1 MGGKEFKM
9 KKQIVAILAATTMA
23 VATFGVASI
32 MEQTPHHYELHI
44 VKSGDTLDN
53 IILDANKGGNV
64 TFDVRDAEAIA
75 VRESAKME
83 GGAVSR
89 QLQIGD
95 KVAVPIYR

>member
-1 MGGKEFKM
+1 M
-9 KKQIVAILAATTMA
+9 KKLLVAILTAMA
-23 VATFGVASI
+23 VTCATFGIASV
-32 MEQTPHHYELHI
+32 MEQTPHHYQMYV

-95 KVAVPIYR
+95 KIAVPIYR

>member
-1 MGGKEFKM
+1 M
-9 KKQIVAILAATTMA
+9 KKLIVATMTAVVMAT
-23 VATFGVASI
+23 ATFGVASV

-75 VRESAKME
+75 VRESKKME
-83 GGAVSR
+83 GGATSR
-89 QLQIGD
+89 QLQVGD
-95 KVAVPIYR
+95 KIAVPIYR

>member
-9 KKQIVAILAATTMA
+9 KKQIVAVLAAVAIFGATA
-23 VATFGVASI
+23 GVATL
-32 MEQTPHHYELHI
+32 MEQTPYHYQLYV

-53 IILDANKGGNV
+53 IILDANKGSDTN
-64 TFDVRDAEAIA
+64 FDIRDAEAIA
-75 VRESAKME
+75 VRESKKME

-89 QLQIGD
+89 QLQIGE

>member
-1 MGGKEFKM
+1 M
-9 KKQIVAILAATTMA
+9 KKLIVATMTAVVMTT
-23 VATFGVASI
+23 ATFGVASV

-64 TFDVRDAEAIA
+64 TFDVKDAEAIA

-89 QLQIGD
+89 HVQIGD
-95 KVAVPIYR
+95 KIAVPIYR

>member
-1 MGGKEFKM
+1 M
-9 KKQIVAILAATTMA
+9 KKLIVATMTAVVMAT
-23 VATFGVASI
+23 ATFGVASV

-75 VRESAKME
+75 VRESKKME

-89 QLQIGD
+89 QLQIGE

>member
-1 MGGKEFKM
+1 MTAVVM
-9 KKQIVAILAATTMA
+9 AT
-23 VATFGVASI
+23 ATFGVASV

-75 VRESAKME
+75 VRESKKME
-83 GGAVSR
+83 GGATSR
-89 QLQIGD
+89 QLQVGD
-95 KVAVPIYR
+95 KIAVPIYR

>member
-1 MGGKEFKM
+1 M
-9 KKQIVAILAATTMA
+9 KKLIVATMTAVVMAT
-23 VATFGVASI
+23 ATFGVASV
-32 MEQTPHHYELHI
+32 MEQTPHYYELHI

-64 TFDVRDAEAIA
+64 TFDIRDAEAIA
-75 VRESAKME
+75 VRESKKME

-89 QLQIGD
+89 QLQIGE

>member
-1 MGGKEFKM
+1 M
-9 KKQIVAILAATTMA
+9 KKLIVATMTAVVMAT
-23 VATFGVASI
+23 ATFGVASV
-32 MEQTPHHYELHI
+32 MEQTQHHYELHI

-75 VRESAKME
+75 VRESKKME

-89 QLQIGD
+89 QLQIGE

>member
-1 MGGKEFKM
+1 M
-9 KKQIVAILAATTMA
+9 KKLIVATMTAVVMAT
-23 VATFGVASI
+23 ATFGIASV

-64 TFDVRDAEAIA
+64 TFDIRDAEAIA

-95 KVAVPIYR
+95 KIAVPIYR

>member
-1 MGGKEFKM
+1 M
-9 KKQIVAILAATTMA
+9 KKLIVARITAVVMAT
-23 VATFGVASI
+23 ATFGVASV

-75 VRESAKME
+75 VRESKKME
-83 GGAVSR
+83 GGATSR
-89 QLQIGD
+89 QLQVGD
-95 KVAVPIYR
+95 KIAVPIYR

>member
-1 MGGKEFKM
+1 M
-9 KKQIVAILAATTMA
+9 KKLIVATMTAVVMAT
-23 VATFGVASI
+23 ATFGVATFA
-32 MEQTPHHYELHI
+32 EQTPHHYELHI

-95 KVAVPIYR
+95 KIAVPIYR

>member
-1 MGGKEFKM
+1 M
-9 KKQIVAILAATTMA
+9 KKLIVATMTAVVMAT
-23 VATFGVASI
+23 ATFGVASV
-32 MEQTPHHYELHI
+32 MEQTPHHYKLYI

-75 VRESAKME
+75 VRESKKME

-89 QLQIGD
+89 QLQIGE

>member
-1 MGGKEFKM
+1 M
-9 KKQIVAILAATTMA
+9 KKLIVATMTAVVMAT
-23 VATFGVASI
+23 ATFGVATFA
-32 MEQTPHHYELHI
+32 EQTPHHYELHI

-89 QLQIGD
+89 QLQIGE

>member
-1 MGGKEFKM
+1 M
-9 KKQIVAILAATTMA
+9 KKLIVATMTAVVMAT
-23 VATFGVASI
+23 ATFGVASV

-95 KVAVPIYR
+95 KIAVPIYR

>member
-1 MGGKEFKM
+1 M
-9 KKQIVAILAATTMA
+9 KKLIVATMTAVVMAT
-23 VATFGVASI
+23 ATFGVASV

-75 VRESAKME
+75 VRESKKME

-89 QLQIGD
+89 QLQVGE

>member
-1 MGGKEFKM
+1 M
-9 KKQIVAILAATTMA
+9 KKLIVATMTAVVMTT
-23 VATFGVASI
+23 ATFGVASVI
-32 MEQTPHHYELHI
+32 EQTPHHYELHI

-75 VRESAKME
+75 VRESKKME

-95 KVAVPIYR
+95 KIAVPIYR